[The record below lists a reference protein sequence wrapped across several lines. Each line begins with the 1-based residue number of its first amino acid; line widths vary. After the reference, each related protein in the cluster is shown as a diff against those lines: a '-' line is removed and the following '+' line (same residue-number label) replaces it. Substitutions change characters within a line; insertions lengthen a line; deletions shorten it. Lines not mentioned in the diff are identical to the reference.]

1 MEVSF
6 YKGGWRNRRH
16 SGHESGDID
25 TSTWTTSPHARKW
38 DALKAYG
45 ESLRDCGTP
54 DDGAHAVGN
63 MVKLSGG
70 KYPTVK
76 VKNGDLD
83 GWITAAI
90 EKLIRNSRLSTVT
103 QLISF
108 LESTSSLMGIGRNMY
123 LHKTCQIFDNS
134 DMPAQTHSETPK
146 LSSHPSCRG
155 DLSRPP

>member
-1 MEVSF
+1 M
-6 YKGGWRNRRH
+6 
-16 SGHESGDID
+16 
-25 TSTWTTSPHARKW
+25 TSPQAGKR

-54 DDGAHAVGN
+54 DDSAHAVGN

-70 KYPTVK
+70 KYPTIK

-90 EKLIRNSRLSTVT
+90 DELIRNSRLSTVT

-108 LESTSSLMGIGRNMY
+108 LESTLSIMGIGRNTY
-123 LHKTCQIFDNS
+123 LHKSCQIFDNS
-134 DMPAQTHSETPK
+134 DMPAQAHSETPE
-146 LSSHPSCRG
+146 LSNHPTCRDGLSHP
-155 DLSRPP
+155 P